1 MRTAFCN
8 ENSRP
13 FSGHSGGWDCKNP
26 EKVAHFVDDLADTLA
41 HSAFTQWVMDEREC
55 IPAT

>member
-13 FSGHSGGWDCKNP
+13 FSGHSGGWDCKKP
-26 EKVAHFVDDLADTLA
+26 KKIAHFVEGLADTLP
-41 HSAFTQWVMDEREC
+41 HSALSQWVM
-55 IPAT
+55 AKY